1 MQIHA
6 VWSGRIG
13 ILAGLFIFL
22 LMGFIPCW
30 GHAPESVT
38 YKAFQF
44 PDGLEPEVDGAFED
58 WSIVGRSYRITSGDL
73 HDLVGDSQPNNEDFY
88 AELMVGWSRARNRL
102 YFAAQ
107 VHDDIHQIDR
117 TAGTAATQIFLD
129 DALQLFID
137 ADHSGGQFANFSEL
151 SPEEQDNV
159 NGTRANHFVLGG
171 PPPDDDF
178 FVSYSTASWYAL
190 SDGPYTQA
198 VLMHEGEIGG
208 ISITRYEVSLV
219 LFDKIDVNAPF
230 QSVEHSLRE
239 NEVIGFNVEFDDFDR
254 RSNLLDAKWSLSGE
268 LNSYRFSERFAD
280 LMLMPLEGI
289 FNPTM
294 LEVHSWGLIKQSL
307 IGEDEFLD

>member
-1 MQIHA
+1 MQIRA
-6 VWSGRIG
+6 VWLERIG

-22 LMGFIPCW
+22 LLGVVPCW
-30 GHAPESVT
+30 GHAPASVT

-44 PDGLEPEVDGAFED
+44 PDGLEPEVDGEFED

-73 HDLVGDSQPNNEDFY
+73 HDLVGGSQPNDEDFY
-88 AELMVGWSRARNRL
+88 AELMVGWSKAQNRL

-107 VHDDIHQIDR
+107 VRDDIHQIDR
-117 TAGTAATQIFLD
+117 AAGTAATQIFLD
-129 DALQLFID
+129 DAFQLFID

-171 PPPDDDF
+171 PPPDEDF
-178 FVSYSTASWYAL
+178 FVSYSAASWYAL
-190 SDGPYTQA
+190 PDGPYTQA
-198 VLMHEGEIGG
+198 VLVHEGEIGG
-208 ISITRYEVSLV
+208 VGVTRYEVSLV
-219 LFDKIDVNAPF
+219 PFDKIDVNAPF

-254 RSNLLDAKWSLSGE
+254 RSSLLDAKWSLSGE

-289 FNPTM
+289 FNPTSV
-294 LEVHSWGLIKQSL
+294 EVHSWGTDQTKLTW
-307 IGEDEFLD
+307 GDEFLD

>member
-1 MQIHA
+1 MQIRA
-6 VWSGRIG
+6 VWLGRTG
-13 ILAGLFIFL
+13 ILSGLFIFL
-22 LMGFIPCW
+22 LLGVAPCW
-30 GHAPESVT
+30 GHAPAFVT

-44 PDGLEPEVDGAFED
+44 PDGLEPEVDGEFED
-58 WSIVGRSYRITSGDL
+58 WSIVGRSYRITSADL
-73 HDLVGDSQPNNEDFY
+73 HDLVGGSQPDDEDFY
-88 AELMVGWSRARNRL
+88 AELIVGWSKAQNRL

-107 VHDDIHQIDR
+107 VRDDIHQIDR
-117 TAGTAATQIFLD
+117 SAGTAATQIFLD

-151 SPEEQDNV
+151 SPEEQNNV
-159 NGTRANHFVLGG
+159 NGTRASHFVLGG

-178 FVSYSTASWYAL
+178 FVSYSAASWYAL

-198 VLMHEGEIGG
+198 VLVHEGEIGG
-208 ISITRYEVSLV
+208 VSVTRYEVSLV
-219 LFDKIDVNAPF
+219 PFDKIDANAPF

-254 RSNLLDAKWSLSGE
+254 RSSLLDAKWSLSGE

-289 FNPTM
+289 FNST
-294 LEVHSWGLIKQSL
+294 LVEVRSWGLIKQSL
-307 IGEDEFLD
+307 LLGDEFFD

>member
-6 VWSGRIG
+6 VRLERIG
-13 ILAGLFIFL
+13 ILVGLFIFL
-22 LMGFIPCW
+22 LMGVAPCW

-44 PDGLEPEVDGAFED
+44 PDGLEPEVDGTFED
-58 WSIVGRSYRITSGDL
+58 WSIVGRSYRVTSSDL
-73 HDLVGDSQPNNEDFY
+73 HDLVGGSQPNDEDFY
-88 AELMVGWSRARNRL
+88 AELMVGWSRAQNRL

-151 SPEEQDNV
+151 SPEEQDNA

-178 FVSYSTASWYAL
+178 FVLYSTASWYAL

-208 ISITRYEVSLV
+208 ISVTRYEVSLV
-219 LFDKIDVNAPF
+219 PFDRIDVNAPF
-230 QSVEHSLRE
+230 QSVEHSLHE

-254 RSNLLDAKWSLSGE
+254 RSKLLDAKWSLSGE

-289 FNPTM
+289 FKPTM
-294 LEVHSWGLIKQSL
+294 LEVHSWGLIKHSL
-307 IGEDEFLD
+307 LGEDELLD

>member
-1 MQIHA
+1 M
-6 VWSGRIG
+6 
-13 ILAGLFIFL
+13 AGLFIFL
-22 LMGFIPCW
+22 LMSFAPCW

-44 PDGLEPEVDGAFED
+44 PVGLEPELDGAFED
-58 WSIVGRSYRITSGDL
+58 WSIVGRSYLITSGDL
-73 HDLVGDSQPNNEDFY
+73 SDLVGDSQPNDEDFY
-88 AELMVGWSRARNRL
+88 AELMVGWSRERNRL

-117 TAGTAATQIFLD
+117 AAGTAATQIFLD
-129 DALQLFID
+129 DALQLFVD

-198 VLMHEGEIGG
+198 VLVHEGEIGEIG
-208 ISITRYEVSLV
+208 VTRYEVSLV
-219 LFDKIDVNAPF
+219 LFDKINVNAPF

-289 FNPTM
+289 FNPTI
-294 LEVHSWGLIKQSL
+294 LEVNSWGLIKQSL
-307 IGEDEFLD
+307 LGEDEFLD